1 MATTIAISN
10 QKGGVGKTT
19 TAMHIAAALTLAGNR
34 TLLIVLDSQAN
45 ATTGL
50 GVAEATDQM
59 PGSYHA
65 IVGDEVATPEWCV
78 ESVMHGLKVLPA
90 SLHLAGVDLEIGD
103 QSDAVTRLKVS
114 IAALGG
120 EFDWIILDCPPS
132 LGVLSVN
139 ALAAADEVLTPL
151 PPERFAIDGLARLQ
165 ATMHRLRD
173 SGKIKVPDPTIML
186 TRTQPW
192 SDGHIQRSIALRN
205 EARDRVLVA
214 EAPLSPGLETACDHR
229 RADLHGESGHG
240 RWRCLPFR
248 RVGNDAAQDRAAFWC
263 HRGDGSG
270 QCDEGRDCRALSPA
284 GSAGDAARIRRA
296 EASVMAD
303 RAKLAAFRQRKS
315 PTLQQDGAAGT

>member
-34 TLLIVLDSQAN
+34 TLLIDLDSQAN

-103 QSDAVTRLKVS
+103 QSDAVTRLKTS

-229 RADLHGESGHG
+229 RPIYMENPDTAGGDAYLSAASEMMLRRTG
-240 RWRCLPFR
+240 LPFGATEVMDQVSAMKAEIAR
-248 RVGNDAAQDRAAFWC
+248 RYPRPEAPETP
-263 HRGDGSG
+263 RGYVVQKRPSWLTR
-270 QCDEGRDCRALSPA
+270 Q
-284 GSAGDAARIRRA
+284 
-296 EASVMAD
+296 
-303 RAKLAAFRQRKS
+303 LAAFRQRKS